1 MSAEN
6 PIEKSDRLQTR
17 IQSFTYVIATGVC
30 MLVCV
35 YFAASHV
42 LGPEQANRIELD
54 EKINPN
60 VAPVGSLMRL
70 PGIGI
75 GRAGAIVAYREDFG
89 ETNSDGPAF
98 KDVDDLQK
106 IKGIGPKTAENMRQ
120 WLKFE

>member
-1 MSAEN
+1 MSAES

-17 IQSFTYVIATGVC
+17 IQSFAYVIAAGVC
-30 MLVCV
+30 MLACV

-42 LGPEQANRIELD
+42 LGPERANRIELD

-60 VAPVGSLMRL
+60 VAPVGNLMRL

-89 ETNSDGPAF
+89 KTNSGGPAF
-98 KDVDDLQK
+98 KNADDLQK
-106 IKGIGPKTAENMRQ
+106 IKGIGPKTAKNMRQ